1 MHRIPED
8 AMVDQVVAVDEM
20 ISRAG
25 DVLPGNIFS
34 SSLEFGRKSPYA
46 FADDLDA
53 SLQCGR
59 LLPVRKEGVERMGG
73 TQCPGLLGRVTNL
86 SEGDSWVTTAHESS

>member
-1 MHRIPED
+1 
-8 AMVDQVVAVDEM
+8 MVDQVVAVDEM

-86 SEGDSWVTTAHESS
+86 SEVDSWVTTARDQRRS